1 MFIIIIAT
9 LIIVVA
15 IIAYLLAQ
23 TNKKARDKPQ

>member
-15 IIAYLLAQ
+15 IIAYLLSQ
-23 TNKKARDKPQ
+23 TNKKTRDKPQ